1 MKYRKTTLKIIALF
15 SAAIFATFIP
25 ELMPSFFGD
34 WVCEGGQRIYDKGD
48 WVGKI
53 QGCGYGPNDNHTATN
68 HWGYRHWL
76 YFFMGLCLFIYNAFL
91 IIEDNQETK

>member
-15 SAAIFATFIP
+15 SAAILATFIP
-25 ELMPSFFGD
+25 ELFPSFFGD
-34 WVCEGGQRIYDKGD
+34 WVCEGGSRVVDYSEGVTTVKGCD
-48 WVGKI
+48 
-53 QGCGYGPNDNHTATN
+53 YGPNGSHEPTN

-91 IIEDNQETK
+91 IIEDNQETP